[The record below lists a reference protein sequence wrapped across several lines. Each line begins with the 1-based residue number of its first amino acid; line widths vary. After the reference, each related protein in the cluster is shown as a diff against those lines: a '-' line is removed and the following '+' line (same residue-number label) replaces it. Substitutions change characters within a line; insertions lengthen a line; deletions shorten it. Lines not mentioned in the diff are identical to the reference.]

1 MPTNWYLFFV
11 VALIPLVVGFI
22 YYHKNVVGSAW
33 MKINGFT
40 EESIK
45 AKNPNMAVTLIAT
58 YFFSVMLSTFLSS
71 IVIHQQSISGLLVPE
86 IQEAGSQAQLFYNDF
101 ISKYGD
107 RHRTFSHGAA
117 HGMIFS
123 IFIALPLIAIN
134 ALFEMRGWKYIL
146 LHFVYW
152 LICLVL
158 MGGVLCST
166 LVYPIL

>member
-1 MPTNWYLFFV
+1 MPTNWYLFFL
-11 VALIPLVVGFI
+11 VALIPIGVGFI
-22 YYHKNVVGSAW
+22 FYHKNVAGSIW

-45 AKNPNMAVTLIAT
+45 AKGPNMALIMIGA
-58 YFFSVMLSTFLSS
+58 YIFSLMLSVFLSS
-71 IVIHQQSISGLLVPE
+71 IVIHQNAISGLLVPE
-86 IQEAGSQAQLFYNDF
+86 IQVAGSEAQLFFNDF
-101 ISKYGD
+101 MAKYGD

-123 IFIALPLIAIN
+123 VFIALPLLAIN
-134 ALFEMRGWKYIL
+134 ALFEMRGWKYIV

-166 LVYPIL
+166 LVYAT